1 MKIYNRVLKN
11 CQNIGK
17 YNGKSHG
24 HEISGYNYLK
34 DKGYDEEYYNICIT
48 HSYLNNDI
56 LCTAGGVPKP
66 DDKTFIAEFIKKH
79 KYKKEQQ
86 KCDKILDITKLRQ
99 KTNNRIIN

>member
-34 DKGYDEEYYNICIT
+34 DKGYDEEYYNI
-48 HSYLNNDI
+48 
-56 LCTAGGVPKP
+56 
-66 DDKTFIAEFIKKH
+66 
-79 KYKKEQQ
+79 
-86 KCDKILDITKLRQ
+86 
-99 KTNNRIIN
+99 